1 MSPRTPSR
9 PESPPVRHRAAL
21 LCALLLGSATAS
33 LTAAPAAAA
42 GPLHD
47 FVTAPDGVPL
57 CVFETGNPAGRELL
71 FIHGYSQSQAVF
83 KRQFE
88 SDLARDFRIVALDL
102 RGHGC
107 SGKPWDE
114 QSYSGTRVWADDVA
128 TVIRE
133 RGLKRPVLVG
143 WSFGGY
149 IAVHYARHHGVGDL
163 AGLVLVGSN
172 AGLPPEPT
180 DAATLERFARQRE
193 ARRAMLPDIEA
204 QIASG
209 RGFVRLMTAQP
220 APPDL
225 QEIMFATHQ
234 MLPVYAQRAM
244 SGLSLANQDVIP
256 RLTGPVLF
264 LVGAQD
270 GSQSAEVLRTA
281 AGQLPQ
287 GRVEVLEGTGHAPFI
302 DAPEAFNA
310 RLRAFV
316 ETTARP

>member
-1 MSPRTPSR
+1 
-9 PESPPVRHRAAL
+9 
-21 LCALLLGSATAS
+21 
-33 LTAAPAAAA
+33 
-42 GPLHD
+42 
-47 FVTAPDGVPL
+47 
-57 CVFETGNPAGRELL
+57 
-71 FIHGYSQSQAVF
+71 
-83 KRQFE
+83 
-88 SDLARDFRIVALDL
+88 
-102 RGHGC
+102 
-107 SGKPWDE
+107 
-114 QSYSGTRVWADDVA
+114 
-128 TVIRE
+128 
-133 RGLKRPVLVG
+133 
-143 WSFGGY
+143 
-149 IAVHYARHHGVGDL
+149 
-163 AGLVLVGSN
+163 
-172 AGLPPEPT
+172 
-180 DAATLERFARQRE
+180 
-193 ARRAMLPDIEA
+193 
-204 QIASG
+204 
-209 RGFVRLMTAQP
+209 MTAQP

-287 GRVEVLEGTGHAPFI
+287 GRVEVMEGTGHAPFI